1 MRGFS
6 AAVARTAGS
15 TEPGP
20 ACVAVGL
27 DGEADD
33 RRVAIA
39 VRHADGTILTLYLT
53 DAGVDRLARMIAEC
67 VEGED
72 VELIGGTRTLQ

>member
-1 MRGFS
+1 MRGFT
-6 AAVARTAGS
+6 AAVARTVVAA
-15 TEPGP
+15 EPGP

-27 DGEADD
+27 DGDAGD
-33 RRVAIA
+33 RRIAIA

-53 DAGVDRLARMIAEC
+53 DAGVDRLARMLADC